1 MLPTPTTAPQSYG
14 GGFFEDLG
22 RRLEQRRQNDERS
35 FREEMAA
42 TQQSFQQVYS
52 QKEAELKQAQQTAQA
67 AMLAASASTNEIK
80 DLRASQAFYQ
90 QLASEL
96 GLSKQ
101 EAQAKLA
108 NLTET
113 QRNTLNALVQANRK
127 V

>member
-1 MLPTPTTAPQSYG
+1 
-14 GGFFEDLG
+14 
-22 RRLEQRRQNDERS
+22 
-35 FREEMAA
+35 MAA

-80 DLRASQAFYQ
+80 DLRASQTFYQ

-113 QRNTLNALVQANRK
+113 QRKTLNALVQANRK
-127 V
+127 KV

>member
-1 MLPTPTTAPQSYG
+1 
-14 GGFFEDLG
+14 
-22 RRLEQRRQNDERS
+22 
-35 FREEMAA
+35 MAA

-127 V
+127 SLIHNLFKTRH

>member
-1 MLPTPTTAPQSYG
+1 
-14 GGFFEDLG
+14 
-22 RRLEQRRQNDERS
+22 
-35 FREEMAA
+35 MAA

-52 QKEAELKQAQQTAQA
+52 QKEAELRQAQQTAQA

-80 DLRASQAFYQ
+80 NLRTSQQFYQ

-101 EAQAKLA
+101 EAQQKLA
-108 NLTET
+108 SLTET
-113 QRNTLNALVQANRK
+113 QRNTLDALVQANRK

>member
-1 MLPTPTTAPQSYG
+1 
-14 GGFFEDLG
+14 
-22 RRLEQRRQNDERS
+22 
-35 FREEMAA
+35 MAA
-42 TQQSFQQVYS
+42 TQQSFQQVFN
-52 QKEAELKQAQQTAQA
+52 QKEAELRQAQQTAQA